1 MKIDPKALEAAKK
14 ANRNFGYKRAIQAYL
29 DAAGLVP
36 RDDVAKAVKAVGEW
50 AYKAGELEVQRDKA
64 RAQVAALREALDRF
78 ITRVEQRPGGSLL
91 GPEADA
97 ARTALTNTEE
107 AAAGYQKV
115 PEGLSVQA
123 KPDGTWL
130 TFKASN
136 GRTASLHVESIAD
149 QHQYTQEENATTGYT
164 VIGSALKGWCD
175 DQQNAALAA
184 PTAKPQAGEGT
195 E

>member
-1 MKIDPKALEAAKK
+1 MMLDPKVLS
-14 ANRNFGYKRAIQAYL
+14 QL
-29 DAAGLVP
+29 
-36 RDDVAKAVKAVGEW
+36 
-50 AYKAGELEVQRDKA
+50 LEVLDVTAGKLGA
-64 RAQVAALREALDRF
+64 AHAQIAALRGALDK
-78 ITRVEQRPGGSLL
+78 IADHAPWGGSDITDYIKWMQKI
-91 GPEADA
+91 ASD
-97 ARTALTNTEE
+97 ALTATTK

-149 QHQYTQEENATTGYT
+149 QHKYTQEENAATGYS

-175 DQQNAALAA
+175 DQQTDALTAH
-184 PTAKPQAGEGT
+184 TAKPEAGEEG
-195 E
+195 